1 MKTALKKLL
10 QKNKTDIDAKPFK
23 EKKLIFYIFE
33 TTRKKPLYI
42 LSEVP
47 EALFFIKPQYINL

>member
-1 MKTALKKLL
+1 ML

-33 TTRKKPLYI
+33 TTKKNAFHI
-42 LSEVP
+42 FSEESVP
-47 EALFFIKPQYINL
+47 KSSFYQTPYINL